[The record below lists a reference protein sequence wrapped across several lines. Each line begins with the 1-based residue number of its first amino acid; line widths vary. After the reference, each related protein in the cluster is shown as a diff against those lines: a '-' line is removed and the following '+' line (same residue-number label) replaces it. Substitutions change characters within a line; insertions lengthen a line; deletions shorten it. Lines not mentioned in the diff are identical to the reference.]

1 MVKFRRLSQD
11 ELTELEKEFVEF
23 LIINGIDAD
32 TWVKMKENEAQKAE
46 AVIDQFSEVV
56 FSSIFRK
63 NEFVD
68 FITIDKVKCFHFQ
81 SEQVVLV
88 GVDAEDKDVDFLQA
102 SIDELKGKSFKV
114 YTKSKNFQKSRE
126 EEMFDL
132 IESGGKLSDGQLFKK
147 LCLAL

>member
-1 MVKFRRLSQD
+1 MAKFRKLGQD

-23 LIINGIDAD
+23 LIVNGIDAH
-32 TWVKMKENEAQKAE
+32 TWEKMKENQTKKAE

-56 FSSIFRK
+56 FTSIFRK

-68 FITIDKVKCFHFQ
+68 FITTDKVKCFHFQ

-88 GVDAEDKDVDFLQA
+88 GVDAEDKEVNFLKA
-102 SIDELKGKSFKV
+102 SIDELKGRSFKV
-114 YTKSKNFQKSRE
+114 YTTNKKFQKSRE